1 MPRHSELVKIER
13 TGLEVTKLSLGTA
26 PLGGLF
32 TSVPEA
38 DSDGVIAAAFDANI
52 NFFDTAPLYG
62 SGRAEVRLGRGLN
75 AAKRPYILST
85 KVGRVL
91 NPVSGTGA
99 AGGLA
104 EFADAD
110 TTVEPVFDYSR
121 AGVRR
126 SFEESLKRLNVDR
139 IDVALIHD
147 ADDRIEEAIKYA
159 YPALEEMRA
168 EGMVSTIGVGMNY
181 CPPTIKA
188 VVETDIDIVLIAGR
202 YSLLDQSSQEQ
213 LFKETMKR
221 KVSVMIGGVYNSGIL
236 ANPVAGATFHYAPAP
251 DEIIAKAQK
260 IRDLLATFN
269 VSLTAAA
276 IQFPLRHPAVTT
288 VLTGS
293 RSSKELLANIA
304 DFDSD
309 VPQEAWTAL
318 EAAGLIP
325 PID

>member
-1 MPRHSELVKIER
+1 MSRHSELVKIER
-13 TGLEVTKLSLGTA
+13 TGVEVTKLSLGTA

-38 DSDGVIAAAFDANI
+38 DSDGVIAAAFDADI

-91 NPVSGTGA
+91 NPVSGVSN

-104 EFADAD
+104 GFADAD
-110 TTVEPVFDYSR
+110 TSVEPVFDYSR

-147 ADDRIEEAIKYA
+147 ADDRIDEAIKYA

-168 EGMVSTIGVGMNY
+168 EGMVSTIGVGMNF
-181 CPPTIKA
+181 CSPTIKA

-293 RSSKELLANIA
+293 RSPKELLANIA
-304 DFDSD
+304 DFDSE
-309 VPQEAWTAL
+309 VPAEAWAAL
-318 EAAGLIP
+318 EKAGLIP

>member
-1 MPRHSELVKIER
+1 VSRHSELAKIER
-13 TGLEVTKLSLGTA
+13 TGLEVSKLSLGTA

-38 DSDGVIAAAFDANI
+38 DSDGVIAAAFDADI

-91 NPVSGTGA
+91 NPVSGVSN

-104 EFADAD
+104 GFADAD
-110 TTVEPVFDYSR
+110 TSVEPVFDYSR

-147 ADDRIEEAIKYA
+147 ADDRIDEAIKYA
-159 YPALEEMRA
+159 YPALAEMRA
-168 EGMVSTIGVGMNY
+168 EGMVSTIGVGMNF
-181 CPPTIKA
+181 CAPTIKA

-202 YSLLDQSSQEQ
+202 YSLLDQSSQDQ

-293 RSSKELLANIA
+293 RSPKELLANIA
-304 DFDSD
+304 DFDSE
-309 VPQEAWTAL
+309 VPAEAWAAL
-318 EAAGLIP
+318 ESAGLIP

>member
-13 TGLEVTKLSLGTA
+13 TGLQVTKLSLGTA

-38 DSDGVIAAAFDANI
+38 DSDGVIAAAFDADI

-62 SGRAEVRLGRGLN
+62 SGRSEVRLGRGLN
-75 AAKRPYILST
+75 AAKRPYVLST

-91 NPVSGTGA
+91 NPVTGVSD

-104 EFADAD
+104 GFADAD
-110 TTVEPVFDYSR
+110 TSVEPVFDYSR

-159 YPALEEMRA
+159 YPALEEMRS

-293 RSSKELLANIA
+293 RSPKELLANIA
-304 DFDSD
+304 DFDSE
-309 VPQEAWTAL
+309 VPAEAWAAL
-318 EAAGLIP
+318 EKAGLIP

>member
-1 MPRHSELVKIER
+1 MPRHSELAKIER
-13 TGLEVTKLSLGTA
+13 TGLQVTKLSLGTA

-32 TSVPEA
+32 TSVSEA
-38 DSDGVIAAAFDANI
+38 DSDGVIAAAFAADI
-52 NFFDTAPLYG
+52 NFYDTAPLYG
-62 SGRAEVRLGRGLN
+62 FGRAEVRLGRGLN
-75 AAKRPYILST
+75 AANKPYVLST

-91 NPVSGTGA
+91 NPVSGSGV

-110 TTVEPVFDYSR
+110 TTVEPVFDYSA
-121 AGVRR
+121 AGIRR
-126 SFEESLKRLNVDR
+126 SFEESLVRLGVDR

-147 ADDRIEEAIKYA
+147 ADDRIDEAIKFA
-159 YPALEEMRA
+159 YPELEKMRS
-168 EGMVSTIGVGMNY
+168 EGLVSTIGVGMNY
-181 CPPTIKA
+181 CPPTVKA

-202 YSLLDQSSQEQ
+202 YSLLDQSSQDQ

-293 RSSKELLANIA
+293 RSPKELLANIA
-304 DFDSD
+304 DFDSE

>member
-1 MPRHSELVKIER
+1 MSRHSELAKIER
-13 TGLEVTKLSLGTA
+13 TGLEVSKLSLGTA

-38 DSDGVIAAAFDANI
+38 DSDGVIAAAFDADI

-91 NPVSGTGA
+91 NPVSGVSN

-104 EFADAD
+104 GFADAD
-110 TTVEPVFDYSR
+110 TSVEPVFDYSR

-147 ADDRIEEAIKYA
+147 ADDRIDEAIKYA
-159 YPALEEMRA
+159 YPALAEMRA
-168 EGMVSTIGVGMNY
+168 EGMVSTIGVGMNF
-181 CPPTIKA
+181 CAPTIKA

-202 YSLLDQSSQEQ
+202 YSLLDQSSQDQ

-293 RSSKELLANIA
+293 RSPKELLANIA
-304 DFDSD
+304 DFDSE
-309 VPQEAWTAL
+309 VPAEAWAAL
-318 EAAGLIP
+318 ESAGLIP

>member
-1 MPRHSELVKIER
+1 MPRHSELAKIER
-13 TGLEVTKLSLGTA
+13 TGLQVTKLSLGTA

-38 DSDGVIAAAFDANI
+38 DSDGVIATAFAADI
-52 NFFDTAPLYG
+52 NFYDTAPLYG
-62 SGRAEVRLGRGLN
+62 FGRAEVRLGRGLN
-75 AAKRPYILST
+75 AANKPYVLST

-91 NPVSGTGA
+91 NPVSGSA
-99 AGGLA
+99 VAGGLA

-110 TTVEPVFDYSR
+110 TTVEPIFDYS
-121 AGVRR
+121 AKGIRR
-126 SFEESLKRLNVDR
+126 SFEESLVRLGVDR

-147 ADDRIEEAIKYA
+147 ADDRIDEAIKFA
-159 YPALEEMRA
+159 YPELEKMRS
-168 EGMVSTIGVGMNY
+168 EGLVSTIGVGMNY
-181 CPPTIKA
+181 CPPTVKA

-202 YSLLDQSSQEQ
+202 YSLLDQSSQDQ

-293 RSSKELLANIA
+293 RSPKELLANIA

-309 VPQEAWTAL
+309 VPQEAWAAL

>member
-1 MPRHSELVKIER
+1 MSRHSELVKIER

-91 NPVSGTGA
+91 NPVSGVSN

-104 EFADAD
+104 GFADAD
-110 TTVEPVFDYSR
+110 TSVEPVFDYSR

-147 ADDRIEEAIKYA
+147 ADDRIDEAIKYA
-159 YPALEEMRA
+159 YPALEEMRS
-168 EGMVSTIGVGMNY
+168 EGMVSTIGVGMNF

-293 RSSKELLANIA
+293 RSPKELLANIA
-304 DFDSD
+304 DFDSE
-309 VPQEAWTAL
+309 VPAEAWAAL
-318 EAAGLIP
+318 EKAGLIP

>member
-1 MPRHSELVKIER
+1 MSRHSELVKIER
-13 TGLEVTKLSLGTA
+13 TGLEVSKLSLGTA

-91 NPVSGTGA
+91 NPVSGVSN

-104 EFADAD
+104 GFADAD
-110 TTVEPVFDYSR
+110 TSVEPVFDYSR

-147 ADDRIEEAIKYA
+147 ADDRIDEAIKYA
-159 YPALEEMRA
+159 HPALEEMRA
-168 EGMVSTIGVGMNY
+168 EGMVSTIGVGMNF
-181 CPPTIKA
+181 CSPTIKA

-293 RSSKELLANIA
+293 RSPKELRANIA
-304 DFDSD
+304 DFDSE
-309 VPQEAWTAL
+309 VPAEAWAAL
-318 EAAGLIP
+318 EKAGLIP

>member
-13 TGLEVTKLSLGTA
+13 TGLQVTKLSLGTA

-38 DSDGVIAAAFDANI
+38 DSDGVIAAAFAADI
-52 NFFDTAPLYG
+52 NFYDTAPLYG
-62 SGRAEVRLGRGLN
+62 FGRAEVRLGRGLN
-75 AAKRPYILST
+75 AANKPYVLST

-91 NPVSGTGA
+91 NPVSGSA
-99 AGGLA
+99 VAGGLA

-110 TTVEPVFDYSR
+110 TTVEPIFDYS
-121 AGVRR
+121 AKGIRR
-126 SFEESLKRLNVDR
+126 SFEESLVRLGVDR

-147 ADDRIEEAIKYA
+147 ADDRIDEAIKFA
-159 YPALEEMRA
+159 YPELEKMRS
-168 EGMVSTIGVGMNY
+168 EGLVSTIGVGMNY
-181 CPPTIKA
+181 CPPTVKA

-202 YSLLDQSSQEQ
+202 YSLLDQSSQDQ

-293 RSSKELLANIA
+293 RSAKELLANIA

-309 VPQEAWTAL
+309 VPEEAWAAL

>member
-1 MPRHSELVKIER
+1 
-13 TGLEVTKLSLGTA
+13 
-26 PLGGLF
+26 
-32 TSVPEA
+32 
-38 DSDGVIAAAFDANI
+38 
-52 NFFDTAPLYG
+52 
-62 SGRAEVRLGRGLN
+62 
-75 AAKRPYILST
+75 
-85 KVGRVL
+85 
-91 NPVSGTGA
+91 
-99 AGGLA
+99 
-104 EFADAD
+104 
-110 TTVEPVFDYSR
+110 
-121 AGVRR
+121 
-126 SFEESLKRLNVDR
+126 
-139 IDVALIHD
+139 
-147 ADDRIEEAIKYA
+147 
-159 YPALEEMRA
+159 MRA
-168 EGMVSTIGVGMNY
+168 EGMVSTIGVGMNF
-181 CPPTIKA
+181 CSPTIKA

-293 RSSKELLANIA
+293 RSPKELLANIA
-304 DFDSD
+304 DFDSE
-309 VPQEAWTAL
+309 VPAEAWAAL
-318 EAAGLIP
+318 EKAGLIP

>member
-38 DSDGVIAAAFDANI
+38 DSDGVIAAAFDADI

-62 SGRAEVRLGRGLN
+62 SGRSEVRLGRGLN
-75 AAKRPYILST
+75 AAKRPYVLST

-91 NPVSGTGA
+91 NPVTGISD

-104 EFADAD
+104 GFADAD
-110 TTVEPVFDYSR
+110 TSVEPVFDYSR

-159 YPALEEMRA
+159 YPALEEMRS

-202 YSLLDQSSQEQ
+202 YSLLDQSSQDQ

>member
-1 MPRHSELVKIER
+1 VSRHSELVKIER
-13 TGLEVTKLSLGTA
+13 TGLEVSKLSLGTA

-38 DSDGVIAAAFDANI
+38 DSDGVIAAAFDADI

-75 AAKRPYILST
+75 AAKRPYVLST

-91 NPVSGTGA
+91 NPVSGVSN

-104 EFADAD
+104 GFADAD
-110 TTVEPVFDYSR
+110 TSVEPIFDYSR

-147 ADDRIEEAIKYA
+147 ADDRIDEAIKYA

-168 EGMVSTIGVGMNY
+168 EGMVSTIGVGMNF
-181 CPPTIKA
+181 CSPTIKA

-293 RSSKELLANIA
+293 RSPKELLANIA
-304 DFDSD
+304 DFDSE
-309 VPQEAWTAL
+309 VPAEAWAAL
-318 EAAGLIP
+318 EKAGLIP

>member
-38 DSDGVIAAAFDANI
+38 DSDGVIAAAFAADI

-62 SGRAEVRLGRGLN
+62 SGRSEVRLGRGLN
-75 AAKRPYILST
+75 SAKRPYVLST

-91 NPVSGTGA
+91 NPVSGVSN

-104 EFADAD
+104 GFADAD
-110 TTVEPVFDYSR
+110 TSVEPVFDYSR

-202 YSLLDQSSQEQ
+202 YSLLDQSSQDQ
-213 LFKETMKR
+213 LFKETM
-221 KVSVMIGGVYNSGIL
+221 
-236 ANPVAGATFHYAPAP
+236 
-251 DEIIAKAQK
+251 
-260 IRDLLATFN
+260 
-269 VSLTAAA
+269 
-276 IQFPLRHPAVTT
+276 
-288 VLTGS
+288 
-293 RSSKELLANIA
+293 
-304 DFDSD
+304 
-309 VPQEAWTAL
+309 
-318 EAAGLIP
+318 
-325 PID
+325 

>member
-1 MPRHSELVKIER
+1 MPRHSELAKIER

-38 DSDGVIAAAFDANI
+38 DSDGVIAAAFAADI
-52 NFFDTAPLYG
+52 NFYDTAPLYG
-62 SGRAEVRLGRGLN
+62 FGRAEVRLGRGLN
-75 AAKRPYILST
+75 AANKPYVLST

-91 NPVSGTGA
+91 NPVSGSA
-99 AGGLA
+99 VAGGLA

-110 TTVEPVFDYSR
+110 TTVEPVFDYS
-121 AGVRR
+121 AKGIRR
-126 SFEESLKRLNVDR
+126 SFEESLVRLGVDR

-147 ADDRIEEAIKYA
+147 ADDRIDEAIKFA
-159 YPALEEMRA
+159 YPELEKMRS
-168 EGMVSTIGVGMNY
+168 EGLVSTIGVGMNY
-181 CPPTIKA
+181 CPPTVKA

-202 YSLLDQSSQEQ
+202 YSLLDQSSQDQ
-213 LFKETMKR
+213 LFNETMKR

-236 ANPVAGATFHYAPAP
+236 ANPVAGATFHYAPAS

-293 RSSKELLANIA
+293 RSAKELLANIA

-309 VPQEAWTAL
+309 VPQEAWAAL

>member
-1 MPRHSELVKIER
+1 MPRHSELAKIER
-13 TGLEVTKLSLGTA
+13 TGLQVTKLSLGTA

-38 DSDGVIAAAFDANI
+38 DSDGVIAAAFAADI
-52 NFFDTAPLYG
+52 NFYDTAPLYG
-62 SGRAEVRLGRGLN
+62 FGRAEVRLGRGLN
-75 AAKRPYILST
+75 AANKPYVLST

-91 NPVSGTGA
+91 NPVSGSA
-99 AGGLA
+99 VAGGLA

-110 TTVEPVFDYSR
+110 TTVEPIFDYS
-121 AGVRR
+121 AKGIRR
-126 SFEESLKRLNVDR
+126 SFEESLVRLGVDR

-147 ADDRIEEAIKYA
+147 ADDRIDEAMKFA
-159 YPALEEMRA
+159 YPELEKMRS
-168 EGMVSTIGVGMNY
+168 EGLVSTIGVGMNY
-181 CPPTIKA
+181 CPPTVKA

-202 YSLLDQSSQEQ
+202 YSLLDQSSQDQ
-213 LFKETMKR
+213 LFNETMKR

-251 DEIIAKAQK
+251 EEIIAKAQK

-293 RSSKELLANIA
+293 RSAKELLANIA

-309 VPQEAWTAL
+309 VPEEAWAAL

>member
-13 TGLEVTKLSLGTA
+13 TGLKVTKLSLGTA

-32 TSVPEA
+32 TSVTEA
-38 DSDGVIAAAFDANI
+38 DSDGVIATAFAADI
-52 NFFDTAPLYG
+52 NFYDTAPLYG
-62 SGRAEVRLGRGLN
+62 FGRAEVRLGRGLN
-75 AAKRPYILST
+75 AANKPYVLST

-91 NPVSGTGA
+91 NPVSGSA
-99 AGGLA
+99 VAGGLA

-110 TTVEPVFDYSR
+110 TTVEPIFDYS
-121 AGVRR
+121 AKGIRR
-126 SFEESLKRLNVDR
+126 SFEESLVRLGVDR

-147 ADDRIEEAIKYA
+147 ADDRIDEAIKFA
-159 YPALEEMRA
+159 YPELEKMRS
-168 EGMVSTIGVGMNY
+168 EGLVSTIGVGMNY
-181 CPPTIKA
+181 CPPTVKA

-202 YSLLDQSSQEQ
+202 YSLLDQSSQDQ

-293 RSSKELLANIA
+293 RSAKELLANIA

-309 VPQEAWTAL
+309 VPQEAWAAL

>member
-13 TGLEVTKLSLGTA
+13 TGLEVSKLSLGTA

-38 DSDGVIAAAFDANI
+38 DSDGVIAAAFDADI

-91 NPVSGTGA
+91 NPVSGVSN

-104 EFADAD
+104 GFADAD
-110 TTVEPVFDYSR
+110 TSVEPVFDYSR

-147 ADDRIEEAIKYA
+147 ADDRIDEAIKYA
-159 YPALEEMRA
+159 YPALAEMRA
-168 EGMVSTIGVGMNY
+168 EGMVSTIGVGMNF
-181 CPPTIKA
+181 CAPTIKA

-293 RSSKELLANIA
+293 RSPKELLANIA
-304 DFDSD
+304 DFDSE
-309 VPQEAWTAL
+309 VPAEAWAAL
-318 EAAGLIP
+318 ESAGLIP

>member
-1 MPRHSELVKIER
+1 MPRHSELAKIER
-13 TGLEVTKLSLGTA
+13 TGLEVSKLSLGTA

-38 DSDGVIAAAFDANI
+38 DSDGVIAAAFDADI

-91 NPVSGTGA
+91 NPVSGVSN

-104 EFADAD
+104 GFADAD
-110 TTVEPVFDYSR
+110 TSVEPVFDYSR

-147 ADDRIEEAIKYA
+147 ADDRIDEAIKYA
-159 YPALEEMRA
+159 YPALAEMRA
-168 EGMVSTIGVGMNY
+168 EGMVSTIGVGMNF
-181 CPPTIKA
+181 CAPTIKA

-293 RSSKELLANIA
+293 RSPKELLANIA
-304 DFDSD
+304 DFDSE
-309 VPQEAWTAL
+309 VPAEAWAAL
-318 EAAGLIP
+318 ESAGLIP

>member
-1 MPRHSELVKIER
+1 MSRHSELVKIER
-13 TGLEVTKLSLGTA
+13 TGLEVSKLSLGTA

-75 AAKRPYILST
+75 AAKRPYVLST

-91 NPVSGTGA
+91 NPVSGVSN

-104 EFADAD
+104 GFADAD
-110 TTVEPVFDYSR
+110 TSVEPVFDYSR

-188 VVETDIDIVLIAGR
+188 VVETDIDIILIAGR
-202 YSLLDQSSQEQ
+202 YSLLDQSSQDQ

-293 RSSKELLANIA
+293 RSPKELLANIA
-304 DFDSD
+304 DFDSE
-309 VPQEAWTAL
+309 VPAEAWAAL
-318 EAAGLIP
+318 EKAGLIP

>member
-1 MPRHSELVKIER
+1 MPRHSELAKIER
-13 TGLEVTKLSLGTA
+13 TGLHVSKLSLGTA

-38 DSDGVIAAAFDANI
+38 DSDGVIAAAFDAGI

-75 AAKRPYILST
+75 AAKKPYVLST

-91 NPVSGTGA
+91 NPVSGSAIT
-99 AGGLA
+99 GGLA

-110 TTVEPVFDYSR
+110 TTVEPVFDYSA
-121 AGVRR
+121 AGIRR
-126 SFEESLKRLNVDR
+126 SFEESLFRLGIDR

-159 YPALEEMRA
+159 YPALAEMRA

-181 CPPTIKA
+181 CAPTIKA
-188 VVETDIDIVLIAGR
+188 VVETNIDIVLIAGR
-202 YSLLDQSSQEQ
+202 YSLLDQSSQDQ
-213 LFKETMKR
+213 LFRETMKR
-221 KVSVMIGGVYNSGIL
+221 KISVMIGGVYNSGIL
-236 ANPVAGATFHYAPAP
+236 ANPVAGSTFHYARAP
-251 DEIIAKAQK
+251 DEIVAKAQK
-260 IRDLLATFN
+260 IRDLLVTFN

-293 RSSKELLANIA
+293 RSPKELLANIA
-304 DFDSD
+304 DFDSE
-309 VPQEAWTAL
+309 VPQEAWAAL
-318 EAAGLIP
+318 EVAGLIP

>member
-1 MPRHSELVKIER
+1 MSRHSELVKIER

-85 KVGRVL
+85 KFGRVL
-91 NPVSGTGA
+91 NPVSGVSN

-104 EFADAD
+104 GFADAD
-110 TTVEPVFDYSR
+110 TSVEPVFDYSR

-147 ADDRIEEAIKYA
+147 ADDRIDEAIKYA

-293 RSSKELLANIA
+293 RSPKELLANIA
-304 DFDSD
+304 DFDSE
-309 VPQEAWTAL
+309 VPAEAWAAL
-318 EAAGLIP
+318 ETAGLIP

>member
-13 TGLEVTKLSLGTA
+13 TGLQVTKLSLGTA

-38 DSDGVIAAAFDANI
+38 DSDGVIAAAFAADI
-52 NFFDTAPLYG
+52 NFYDTAPLYG
-62 SGRAEVRLGRGLN
+62 FGRAEVRLGRGLN
-75 AAKRPYILST
+75 AANKPYVLST

-91 NPVSGTGA
+91 NPVSGSA
-99 AGGLA
+99 VAGGLA

-110 TTVEPVFDYSR
+110 TTVEPIFDYS
-121 AGVRR
+121 AKGIRR
-126 SFEESLKRLNVDR
+126 SFEESLVRLGVDR

-147 ADDRIEEAIKYA
+147 ADDRIDEAIKFA
-159 YPALEEMRA
+159 YPELEKMRS
-168 EGMVSTIGVGMNY
+168 EGLVSTIGVGMNY
-181 CPPTIKA
+181 CPPTVKA

-202 YSLLDQSSQEQ
+202 YSLLDQSSQDQ

-293 RSSKELLANIA
+293 RSAKELLANIA

-309 VPQEAWTAL
+309 VPQEAWAAL

>member
-13 TGLEVTKLSLGTA
+13 TGLQVTKLSLGTA

-38 DSDGVIAAAFDANI
+38 DSDGVIAAAFAADI

-75 AAKRPYILST
+75 AAKQPYILST

-91 NPVSGTGA
+91 NPASGA
-99 AGGLA
+99 SDAGGLA
-104 EFADAD
+104 SFADAD
-110 TTVEPVFDYSR
+110 TSVEPAFDFSR
-121 AGVRR
+121 AGIRR

-147 ADDRIEEAIKYA
+147 ADGRIDEAIKYA

-181 CPPTIKA
+181 CPPTVKA

-202 YSLLDQSSQEQ
+202 YSLLDQSAQDQ

-293 RSSKELLANIA
+293 RSPKELLANIA
-304 DFDSD
+304 DFDSE
-309 VPQEAWTAL
+309 VPQEAWAAL

>member
-1 MPRHSELVKIER
+1 MSRHSELVKIER

-75 AAKRPYILST
+75 AAKRPYVLST

-91 NPVSGTGA
+91 NPVSGVSN

-104 EFADAD
+104 GFADAD
-110 TTVEPVFDYSR
+110 TSVEPVFDYSR

-147 ADDRIEEAIKYA
+147 ADDRIDEAIKYA

-168 EGMVSTIGVGMNY
+168 EGMVSTIGVGMNF
-181 CPPTIKA
+181 CSPTIKA

-202 YSLLDQSSQEQ
+202 YSLLDQSSQDQ

-293 RSSKELLANIA
+293 RSPKELLANIA
-304 DFDSD
+304 DFDSE
-309 VPQEAWTAL
+309 VPAEAWAAL
-318 EAAGLIP
+318 EKAGLIP

>member
-13 TGLEVTKLSLGTA
+13 TGLQVTKLSLGTA

-38 DSDGVIAAAFDANI
+38 DSDGVIATAFAADI
-52 NFFDTAPLYG
+52 NFYDTAPLYG
-62 SGRAEVRLGRGLN
+62 FGRAEVRLGRGLN
-75 AAKRPYILST
+75 AANKPYVLST

-91 NPVSGTGA
+91 NPVSGSA
-99 AGGLA
+99 VAGGLA

-110 TTVEPVFDYSR
+110 TTVEPIFDYS
-121 AGVRR
+121 AKGIRR
-126 SFEESLKRLNVDR
+126 SFEESLVRLGVDR

-147 ADDRIEEAIKYA
+147 ADDRIDEAIKFA
-159 YPALEEMRA
+159 YPELEKMRS
-168 EGMVSTIGVGMNY
+168 EGLVSTIGVGMNY
-181 CPPTIKA
+181 CPPTVKA

-202 YSLLDQSSQEQ
+202 YSLLDQSSQDQ

-293 RSSKELLANIA
+293 RSAKELLANIA

-309 VPQEAWTAL
+309 VPEEAWAAL

>member
-1 MPRHSELVKIER
+1 MSRHSELAKIER
-13 TGLEVTKLSLGTA
+13 TGLEVSKLSLGTA

-38 DSDGVIAAAFDANI
+38 DSDGVIAAAFDADI

-91 NPVSGTGA
+91 NPVSGVSN

-104 EFADAD
+104 GFADAD
-110 TTVEPVFDYSR
+110 TSVEPVFDYSR

-147 ADDRIEEAIKYA
+147 ADDRIDEAIKYA
-159 YPALEEMRA
+159 YPALAEMRA
-168 EGMVSTIGVGMNY
+168 EGMVSTIGVGMNF
-181 CPPTIKA
+181 CAPTIKA

-293 RSSKELLANIA
+293 RSPKELLANIA
-304 DFDSD
+304 DFDSE
-309 VPQEAWTAL
+309 VPAEAWAAL
-318 EAAGLIP
+318 ESAGLIP

>member
-13 TGLEVTKLSLGTA
+13 TGLEVSKLSLGTA

-38 DSDGVIAAAFDANI
+38 DSDGVIAAAFDADI

-91 NPVSGTGA
+91 NPVSGVSN

-104 EFADAD
+104 GFADAD
-110 TTVEPVFDYSR
+110 TSVEPVFDYSR

-147 ADDRIEEAIKYA
+147 ADDRIDEAIKYA
-159 YPALEEMRA
+159 YPALAEMRA
-168 EGMVSTIGVGMNY
+168 EGMVSTIGVGMNF
-181 CPPTIKA
+181 CAPTIKA

-251 DEIIAKAQK
+251 DEIIAIAQK

-293 RSSKELLANIA
+293 RSPKELLANIA
-304 DFDSD
+304 DFDSE
-309 VPQEAWTAL
+309 VPAEAWAAL
-318 EAAGLIP
+318 ESAGLIP

>member
-1 MPRHSELVKIER
+1 MSRHSELVKIER

-91 NPVSGTGA
+91 NPVSGVSN

-104 EFADAD
+104 GFADAD
-110 TTVEPVFDYSR
+110 TSVEPVFDYSR

-147 ADDRIEEAIKYA
+147 ADDRIDEAIKYA

-168 EGMVSTIGVGMNY
+168 EGMVSTIGVGMNF
-181 CPPTIKA
+181 CSPTIKA

-260 IRDLLATFN
+260 IRDLLETFN

-293 RSSKELLANIA
+293 RSPKELLANIA
-304 DFDSD
+304 DFDSE
-309 VPQEAWTAL
+309 VPAEAWAAL
-318 EAAGLIP
+318 EKAGLIP

>member
-1 MPRHSELVKIER
+1 MPRHSELAKIER
-13 TGLEVTKLSLGTA
+13 TGLQVTKLSLGTA

-38 DSDGVIAAAFDANI
+38 DSDGVIAAAFAADI
-52 NFFDTAPLYG
+52 NFYDTAPLYG
-62 SGRAEVRLGRGLN
+62 FGRAEVRLGRGLN
-75 AAKRPYILST
+75 AANKPYVLST

-91 NPVSGTGA
+91 NPVSGSA
-99 AGGLA
+99 VAGGLA

-110 TTVEPVFDYSR
+110 TTVEPIFDYS
-121 AGVRR
+121 AKGIRR
-126 SFEESLKRLNVDR
+126 SFEESLVRLGVDR

-147 ADDRIEEAIKYA
+147 ADDRIDEAIKFA
-159 YPALEEMRA
+159 YPELEKMRS
-168 EGMVSTIGVGMNY
+168 EGLVSTIGVGMNY
-181 CPPTIKA
+181 CPPTVKA

-202 YSLLDQSSQEQ
+202 YSLLDQSSQDQ

-293 RSSKELLANIA
+293 RSAKELLANIA

-309 VPQEAWTAL
+309 VPQEAWAAL

>member
-1 MPRHSELVKIER
+1 MSRHSELVKIER

-75 AAKRPYILST
+75 EAKRPYILST

-91 NPVSGTGA
+91 NPVSGVSN

-104 EFADAD
+104 GFADAD
-110 TTVEPVFDYSR
+110 TSVEPVFDYSR

-147 ADDRIEEAIKYA
+147 ADDRIDEAIKYA
-159 YPALEEMRA
+159 YPALEEMRS

-293 RSSKELLANIA
+293 RSPKELLANIA
-304 DFDSD
+304 DFDSE
-309 VPQEAWTAL
+309 VPAEAWAAL
-318 EAAGLIP
+318 ETAGLIP

>member
-1 MPRHSELVKIER
+1 MSRHSELVKIER

-75 AAKRPYILST
+75 AAKRPYVLST

-91 NPVSGTGA
+91 NPVSGVSN

-104 EFADAD
+104 GFADAD
-110 TTVEPVFDYSR
+110 TSVEPVFDYSR

-147 ADDRIEEAIKYA
+147 ADDRIDEAIKYA

-168 EGMVSTIGVGMNY
+168 EGMVSTIGVGMNF
-181 CPPTIKA
+181 CSPTIKA

-293 RSSKELLANIA
+293 RSPKELLANIA
-304 DFDSD
+304 DFDSE
-309 VPQEAWTAL
+309 VPAEAWAAL
-318 EAAGLIP
+318 EKAGLIP

>member
-13 TGLEVTKLSLGTA
+13 TGLQVTKLSLGTA

-38 DSDGVIAAAFDANI
+38 DSDGVIATAFAADI
-52 NFFDTAPLYG
+52 NFYDTAPLYG
-62 SGRAEVRLGRGLN
+62 FGRAEVRLGRGLN
-75 AAKRPYILST
+75 AANKPYVLST

-91 NPVSGTGA
+91 NPVSGSA
-99 AGGLA
+99 VAGGLA

-110 TTVEPVFDYSR
+110 TTVEPIFDYS
-121 AGVRR
+121 AKGIRR
-126 SFEESLKRLNVDR
+126 SFEESLVRLGVDR

-147 ADDRIEEAIKYA
+147 ADDRIDEAMKFA
-159 YPALEEMRA
+159 YPELEKMRS
-168 EGMVSTIGVGMNY
+168 EGLVSTIGVGMNY
-181 CPPTIKA
+181 CPPTVKA

-202 YSLLDQSSQEQ
+202 YSLLDQSSQDQ

-293 RSSKELLANIA
+293 RSAKELLANIA

-309 VPQEAWTAL
+309 VPEEAWAAL

>member
-13 TGLEVTKLSLGTA
+13 TGLQVTKLSLGTA

-38 DSDGVIAAAFDANI
+38 DSDGVIATAFAADI
-52 NFFDTAPLYG
+52 NFYDTAPLYG
-62 SGRAEVRLGRGLN
+62 FGRAEVRLGRGLN
-75 AAKRPYILST
+75 AANKPYVLST

-91 NPVSGTGA
+91 NPVSGSA
-99 AGGLA
+99 VAGGLA

-110 TTVEPVFDYSR
+110 TTVEPIFDYS
-121 AGVRR
+121 AKGIRR
-126 SFEESLKRLNVDR
+126 SFEESLVRLGVDR

-147 ADDRIEEAIKYA
+147 ADDRIDEAIKFA
-159 YPALEEMRA
+159 YPELEKMRS
-168 EGMVSTIGVGMNY
+168 EGLVSTIGVGMNY
-181 CPPTIKA
+181 CPPTVKA

-202 YSLLDQSSQEQ
+202 YSLLDQSSQDQ

-293 RSSKELLANIA
+293 RSPKELLANIA
-304 DFDSD
+304 DFDSE
-309 VPQEAWTAL
+309 VPQEAWAAL

>member
-1 MPRHSELVKIER
+1 MSRHSELVKIER

-91 NPVSGTGA
+91 NPVSGVSN

-104 EFADAD
+104 GFADAD
-110 TTVEPVFDYSR
+110 TSVEPVFDYSR

-147 ADDRIEEAIKYA
+147 ADDRIDEAIKYA

-293 RSSKELLANIA
+293 RSPKELLANIA
-304 DFDSD
+304 DFDSE
-309 VPQEAWTAL
+309 VPAEAWAAL
-318 EAAGLIP
+318 EKAGLIP